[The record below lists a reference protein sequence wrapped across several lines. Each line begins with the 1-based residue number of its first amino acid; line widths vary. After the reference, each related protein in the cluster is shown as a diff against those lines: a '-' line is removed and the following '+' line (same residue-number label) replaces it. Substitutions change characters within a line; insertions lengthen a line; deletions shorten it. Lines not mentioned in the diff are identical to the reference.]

1 MTRARAP
8 IRPGGQLR
16 FRRALG
22 HGETWR
28 DAFANRPPWADGLL
42 VRRLLAAVFAAAA
55 VALLLRGDPDE
66 ARLAVVVAS
75 RDLPPGHLLEP
86 ADLRIAHHPS
96 GTLPDGAV
104 HDAAPLTGAVL
115 TAALR
120 AGEIVT
126 DIRVV
131 GPRLA
136 AVAAGTE
143 NARIVP
149 IRLAD
154 NAITDVLRAGD
165 RVDVVA
171 VEDSDAAAA
180 ATLATD
186 AAVVLVSGSPTE
198 SGPGRTT
205 ERVVLVAL
213 DSTRAAAVAAASL
226 STALTVVF
234 H

>member
-22 HGETWR
+22 NGETWR
-28 DAFANRPPWADGLL
+28 DAFANRPPWADALL
-42 VRRLLAAVFAAAA
+42 VRRLLAAVFAMAA
-55 VALLLRGDPDE
+55 VALLLRGDPDD
-66 ARLAVVVAS
+66 ARAAVVVAS
-75 RDLPPGHLLEP
+75 RDLPPGHLLES

-96 GTLPDGAV
+96 ALLPEGAV
-104 HDAAPLTGAVL
+104 HDAAPLSGAVL

-120 AGEIVT
+120 AGEVVT
-126 DIRVV
+126 DLRVV

-136 AVAAGTE
+136 TIAAGTE

-171 VEDSDAAAA
+171 VEESDAAPAR
-180 ATLATD
+180 TLATD
-186 AAVVLVSGSPTE
+186 ATVVLVSGSPTE
-198 SGPGRTT
+198 PGPGRAT
-205 ERVVLVAL
+205 ERVMLVAL
-213 DSTRAAAVAAASL
+213 DSARATAVAAASL
-226 STALTVVF
+226 STALTVVL

>member
-1 MTRARAP
+1 MTRARAA

-22 HGETWR
+22 SGETWR
-28 DAFANRPPWADGLL
+28 DAFANRPPWADALL
-42 VRRLLAAVFAAAA
+42 VRRLLAAIFAIVA
-55 VALLLRGDPDE
+55 VALFLRGDPDDTR
-66 ARLAVVVAS
+66 AAVVVAS
-75 RDLPPGHLLEP
+75 RDLAPGHLLEP
-86 ADLRIAHHPS
+86 VDLRIAHYPS
-96 GTLPDGAV
+96 WALPAGTV
-104 HDAAPLTGAVL
+104 HDVAPLNGAVL

-120 AGEIVT
+120 AGEIIT
-126 DIRVV
+126 DLRVV

-136 AVAAGTE
+136 AVAAGTT

-171 VEDSDAAAA
+171 VEESDAAAA
-180 ATLATD
+180 RTLATD
-186 AAVVLVSGSPTE
+186 ATVVLVSGSPSE
-198 SGPGRTT
+198 PGPGRAT

-213 DSTRAAAVAAASL
+213 DSARAAAVAAASL